1 MSPRSLPSFRCRP
14 IESTERT
21 RFVLQRLWTMPPPI
35 CADNGGGGGR
45 QVTALWAAPLI
56 SVEGVDLQTST
67 TMSSDEYPVTEQS
80 RTA

>member
-1 MSPRSLPSFRCRP
+1 
-14 IESTERT
+14 
-21 RFVLQRLWTMPPPI
+21 MPPPI